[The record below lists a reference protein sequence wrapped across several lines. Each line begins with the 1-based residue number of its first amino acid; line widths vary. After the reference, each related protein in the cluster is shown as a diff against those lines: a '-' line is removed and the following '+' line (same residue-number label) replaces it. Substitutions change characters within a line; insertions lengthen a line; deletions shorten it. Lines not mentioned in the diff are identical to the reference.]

1 MEIISD
7 LKKFL
12 IEKKFLTK
20 DETLDKSDSLL
31 EKGIIDSISI
41 LEINRF
47 IEKEYRIKVDEDDMM
62 PENFDSL
69 NAIENYVNEQLA

>member
-31 EKGIIDSISI
+31 EKGIIDSIAM
-41 LEINRF
+41 LEIISF

>member
-31 EKGIIDSISI
+31 EIIS
-41 LEINRF
+41 F